1 MTKQT
6 YEAPAVTV
14 LGTFEEMTQA
24 TAKGKFFDQ
33 TIVSGAPANPN
44 ILS

>member
-1 MTKQT
+1 MIKQT

-14 LGTFEEMTQA
+14 LGTFEEMTKA
-24 TAKGKFFDQ
+24 TNQGNFFDQ
-33 TIVSGAPANPN
+33 TIVAGAPANPN